1 VRTIRRARLFP
12 DRRRGGLLAGLL
24 LFLLVVAA
32 LAALAWMLFLPVL
45 LTQQLR
51 ARTGCGAAV
60 ERFAVNPVSGHVEL
74 RGLVLTNPP
83 GFPTEAFVTLR
94 DFTADADVA
103 SLFSAR
109 PVFDRVVV
117 DIAEITLVK
126 RADGTT
132 NAEALEKA
140 LIRSPAGDPPAE
152 SAPSPAK
159 SAAKSLLI
167 RRLTVKIDRIVVAD
181 HTGAVPEV
189 RTVEARVDRTYTDV
203 TDLEELL
210 GPSALGE
217 FAPLGTIAERLIPA
231 VVGRSV
237 RDALRSGGEVLKEKG
252 RKAEE
257 KVRGLFDA
265 LEESKKP

>member
-1 VRTIRRARLFP
+1 MRTIRRARLFP

-83 GFPTEAFVTLR
+83 GFPTESFVTLR

-126 RADGTT
+126 RADGST

-140 LIRSPAGDPPAE
+140 LIRAPAGGSPAVAPP
-152 SAPSPAK
+152 PAK

-181 HTGAVPEV
+181 YTGAAPEV
-189 RTVEARVDRTYTDV
+189 RTVDARVDRTYTDV

-210 GPSALGE
+210 GPSTLGE

>member
-83 GFPTEAFVTLR
+83 GFPAEAFVTLR

-140 LIRSPAGDPPAE
+140 LIRAPAGDPPAV
-152 SAPSPAK
+152 ASPAK

-181 HTGAVPEV
+181 YTGVAPDV
-189 RTVEARVDRTYTDV
+189 RTVDARVDRTYTDV

-217 FAPLGTIAERLIPA
+217 FAPLGAIAERLIPA

-265 LEESKKP
+265 LEESQKP